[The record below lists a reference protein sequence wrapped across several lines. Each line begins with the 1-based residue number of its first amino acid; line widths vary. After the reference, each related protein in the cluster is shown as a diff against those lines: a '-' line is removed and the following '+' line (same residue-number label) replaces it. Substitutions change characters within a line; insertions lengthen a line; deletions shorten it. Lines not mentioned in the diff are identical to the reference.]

1 MPIGTGYTGKGT
13 RLAVPDY
20 SKTQRATE
28 QAIQGILGAQKQ
40 KLDIKRQEESQF
52 LEALN
57 VDPISVASQQL
68 MNRQAEAMDEYTKKW
83 SARMSERGGI
93 MDMHDKAEMAADKQ
107 KMIASQGQWQASNK
121 RWLNDVSRYR
131 EGVHDADAL
140 QEATQRYFETGEYR
154 GDGLQAAAMA
164 PDDYE
169 RTTSLM
175 AKEFREGFGT
185 DVDVSG
191 GVVRTTPTGGATD
204 EQIRSKISSALALDS
219 YRKKLENDFMG
230 LQKTK
235 RREYLDSADKDN
247 DGVDIFDRKNAVI
260 EFEVDRTRHRYQ
272 PGLPKEKPKTVPY
285 WQAREAAEKPESKV
299 KVAVRTGRGDG
310 ETKGTSFAYAE
321 EGLSSN
327 YLGTGIEG
335 IGFGYTDDVLG
346 KWGVQVPVSTI
357 TNKPKGAEFKS
368 EYVLARPVIASNGE
382 IEWVAYGG
390 KQKEITATEYFGNS
404 TKDGYFKAKNANGES
419 VYYKIENLTNIPI
432 TTDYASTSGL
442 VDLNFQGFSDVA
454 KSKGID
460 KTPEGKVKL

>member
-1 MPIGTGYTGKGT
+1 
-13 RLAVPDY
+13 V
-20 SKTQRATE
+20 
-28 QAIQGILGAQKQ
+28 
-40 KLDIKRQEESQF
+40 
-52 LEALN
+52 
-57 VDPISVASQQL
+57 
-68 MNRQAEAMDEYTKKW
+68 
-83 SARMSERGGI
+83 
-93 MDMHDKAEMAADKQ
+93 
-107 KMIASQGQWQASNK
+107 
-121 RWLNDVSRYR
+121 
-131 EGVHDADAL
+131 
-140 QEATQRYFETGEYR
+140 
-154 GDGLQAAAMA
+154 
-164 PDDYE
+164 
-169 RTTSLM
+169 
-175 AKEFREGFGT
+175 
-185 DVDVSG
+185 
-191 GVVRTTPTGGATD
+191 GGATD
-204 EQIRSKISSALALDS
+204 DEIRGSVMSILSHPPAFKAAE
-219 YRKKLENDFMG
+219 RDFMA
-230 LQKTK
+230 LSKTK
-235 RREYLDSADKDN
+235 RDEYLDM
-247 DGVDIFDRKNAVI
+247 VDEYNKTEPNRDLHRNAVVEFEMDRKGHNY
-260 EFEVDRTRHRYQ
+260 R
-272 PGLPKEKPKTVPY
+272 PGLPTQRPKSVPY

-299 KVAVRTGRGDG
+299 KLAVRTGRGDG